1 MLFRRVSMSAKSA
14 VNNSRGLLFDAYQ
27 ERLGEL
33 CEIISRTPRWGRD
46 RGLPG
51 NLLSYKCKNRV
62 SIDLELG
69 DNSRI
74 NGYVVQVTNDIV
86 KYVHEETM
94 FLAEPVIE
102 EAMNESLLH
111 VRPYI
116 GEVVECFSPQRR
128 V

>member
-1 MLFRRVSMSAKSA
+1 MLFRRVSRSAKNA
-14 VNNSRGLLFDAYQ
+14 VDNSRGLIFDAYE

-33 CEIISRTPRWGRD
+33 CEIVSRMPRWGQD

-74 NGYVVQVTNDIV
+74 NGYVVQVTNNSM
-86 KYVHEETM
+86 KYVRDETM

-111 VRPYI
+111 VCPYI
-116 GEVVECFSPQRR
+116 GEVVERFPPQRR